1 MAFSPHGRG
10 HQVLQTLQHDGWRH
24 EELAPLIKTGPDWS
38 HWREAHFLLL
48 ALKDAGLV
56 RNVGDLTAITTA
68 GRDALVDLDAGF
80 EVHAQTAPKVQ
91 VFSRRAGE
99 VANNPS
105 PVGE

>member
-10 HQVLQTLQHDGWRH
+10 HQVLEALQHNGWRH
-24 EELAPLIKTGPDWS
+24 EELVHLIKKGADWT
-38 HWREAHFLLL
+38 HWREAHFLIL
-48 ALKDAGLV
+48 ALKDASLV
-56 RNVGDLTAITTA
+56 ETVGELTVITGAGTEALADL
-68 GRDALVDLDAGF
+68 VAGF

-91 VFSRRAGE
+91 IFSRRAGE